1 MRKMLLSA
9 CVALT
14 VLGCGGDDGDLP
26 DCLYLD
32 DCTRVYSICGDRAY
46 DASTEFCY
54 EDTLYSVKSD
64 ISNYRTVVIGTQ
76 TWMAENLDYN
86 VEGSKCYDNDFTNCN
101 TYGRLYDWATAMAL
115 PPSCNSNSC
124 ANMIQSPHRG
134 ICPSGWH
141 IPSND
146 DWDVLM
152 TAVGGYDTAGTKLKA
167 GSGWYNCGPSGSG
180 SSYSREDTYGF
191 SALPGGDDNR
201 VGIFG
206 IVGEGGNWWG
216 ASEYS
221 SDSASDR
228 HMYSSYDY
236 VSMSSSYKSY
246 LFSVRCVQD

>member
-26 DCLYLD
+26 PCLD
-32 DCTRVYSICGDRAY
+32 SRCMRVYSICGDRAY

-54 EDTLYSVKSD
+54 EGTVYSVKSD

-86 VEGSKCYDNDFTNCN
+86 VEGSKCYDNDLANCN

-152 TAVGGYDTAGTKLKA
+152 TTVGGYDTAGTKLKA
-167 GSGWYNCGPSGSG
+167 GSGWRNYYQGTSGNG
-180 SSYSREDTYGF
+180 TDEYGF
-191 SALPGGDDNR
+191 SALPGGYGNPD
-201 VGIFG
+201 GYFG
-206 IVGEGGNWWG
+206 YVNNDGNWWS
-216 ASEYS
+216 ASEDD

-236 VSMSSSYKSY
+236 VSISSSYKSY
-246 LFSVRCVQD
+246 LYSVRCLQD